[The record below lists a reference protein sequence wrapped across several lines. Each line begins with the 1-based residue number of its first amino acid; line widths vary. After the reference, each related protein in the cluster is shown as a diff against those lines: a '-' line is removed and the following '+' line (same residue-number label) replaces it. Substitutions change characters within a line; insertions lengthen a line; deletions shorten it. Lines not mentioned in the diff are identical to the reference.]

1 MNINQLT
8 PKKSKIEDDFI
19 ITSKVLGEGVNGKV
33 LACIHRK
40 TREKFA
46 LKVNY
51 FFLNK
56 ILALNYSNLND

>member
-19 ITSKVLGEGVNGKV
+19 ITSKILGEGVNGKV

-46 LKVNY
+46 LKVN
-51 FFLNK
+51 FFE
-56 ILALNYSNLND
+56 